1 MKHVKKMLLKLQQ
14 VQFPAEAGWGFE
26 SVCHMLFL
34 SIRSNF
40 PLRIATLGSLSKCDD
55 FTFLINQPFEQCR
68 FGKIENID
76 TLNFECYYRPLASN
90 FKVIDAFIL
99 TKAVIGKFS
108 PSEQPK
114 VLLMQY
120 TIRYDHPV
128 DLENLKDIVT
138 AISSKILADDV
149 LWYFVFFF
157 DSERSKF
164 TGPQEEYSFDIPI
177 AQQESQS
184 EGENKTR
191 QVKVKTCLAWLYTRL
206 RFPDISEDANEEAL
220 VSSKRK
226 RPLGT
231 KNQNSVKKKQAS

>member
-1 MKHVKKMLLKLQQ
+1 M
-14 VQFPAEAGWGFE
+14 
-26 SVCHMLFL
+26 
-34 SIRSNF
+34 
-40 PLRIATLGSLSKCDD
+40 
-55 FTFLINQPFEQCR
+55 
-68 FGKIENID
+68 
-76 TLNFECYYRPLASN
+76 
-90 FKVIDAFIL
+90 
-99 TKAVIGKFS
+99 
-108 PSEQPK
+108 
-114 VLLMQY
+114 LLMQY

-128 DLENLKDIVT
+128 DNLKDIVT

-177 AQQESQS
+177 AQQKSQT
-184 EGENKTR
+184 ERENKTR

-226 RPLGT
+226 QPLGT